1 MFLLLKTSYKNN
13 MSDQI
18 KGVIIGSAVTLF
30 INIINIVVQ
39 IIKDKSYLKQKKM
52 ESLSNIY
59 EQLLSIVYLYP
70 LESPTDIQTRCIDG
84 VRFSHENFDNVI
96 KQLEIKEEHNN
107 CLLEKDSK
115 NIELINANELIKNI
129 KDKVMQ
135 NKNQYIYAKDNYY
148 KFCGTYKG
156 ILLLYATSE
165 VKQSLEQWEITINN
179 VFIAG
184 HSAISAIENENQVNQ
199 IEFCRNN
206 LIKAVQD
213 NLSIK

>member
-1 MFLLLKTSYKNN
+1 MVFLLLKTSYKIS

-39 IIKDKSYLKQKKM
+39 IIKDKSYLKQKKR

-59 EQLLSIVYLYP
+59 EQLLSIVHLYP
-70 LESPTDIQTRCIDG
+70 LESPTDIQKRCIDG

-96 KQLEIKEEHNN
+96 EQLEIKEEHINR
-107 CLLEKDSK
+107 LLEKDSK
-115 NIELINANELIKNI
+115 DIELINANELIKNI

-135 NKNQYIYAKDNYY
+135 NKNQYTYAKDNYY

-165 VKQSLEQWEITINN
+165 VKQSLEQWETTINN

-184 HSAISAIENENQVNQ
+184 YSAIKNEDQISQ
-199 IEFCRNN
+199 IELCRNN

>member
-1 MFLLLKTSYKNN
+1 MLLKTSYKIK

-18 KGVIIGSAVTLF
+18 IGVVIGSAVTLF
-30 INIINIVVQ
+30 INIINIAVQ
-39 IIKDKSYLKQKKM
+39 NIRDKSYLKQKKM

-70 LESPTDIQTRCIDG
+70 LKSPTDIQEGCVDG
-84 VRFSHENFDNVI
+84 VRFSNENFDNVI
-96 KQLEIKEEHNN
+96 EQLEIKEEHNN
-107 CLLEKDSK
+107 CLLGKHSKD
-115 NIELINANELIKNI
+115 IELINANELIKNI
-129 KDKVMQ
+129 KDKVIQ

-165 VKQSLEQWEITINN
+165 VKQSLEQWETTINN

-184 HSAISAIENENQVNQ
+184 HSAIKNEDQTNQ

>member
-1 MFLLLKTSYKNN
+1 

-59 EQLLSIVYLYP
+59 EQLLSIVHLYP
-70 LESPTDIQTRCIDG
+70 LESPTDIQKRCIDG

-96 KQLEIKEEHNN
+96 EQLEVKEEHINRR
-107 CLLEKDSK
+107 LGKDSK
-115 NIELINANELIKNI
+115 DIELINANELIKNI

-135 NKNQYIYAKDNYY
+135 NKNQYTYAKDNYY

-165 VKQSLEQWEITINN
+165 VKQSLEQWETTINN

-184 HSAISAIENENQVNQ
+184 HSAMKNEDQISQ

-206 LIKAVQD
+206 LIKAIQD

>member
-1 MFLLLKTSYKNN
+1 M
-13 MSDQI
+13 
-18 KGVIIGSAVTLF
+18 
-30 INIINIVVQ
+30 
-39 IIKDKSYLKQKKM
+39 
-52 ESLSNIY
+52 SNIY
-59 EQLLSIVYLYP
+59 EQLLSIVHLYP
-70 LESPTDIQTRCIDG
+70 LESPTDIQKRCIDG

-96 KQLEIKEEHNN
+96 EQLEIKEEHINR
-107 CLLEKDSK
+107 LLEKDSK
-115 NIELINANELIKNI
+115 DIELINANELIKNI

-135 NKNQYIYAKDNYY
+135 NKNQYTYAKDNYY

-165 VKQSLEQWEITINN
+165 VKQSLEQWETTINN

-184 HSAISAIENENQVNQ
+184 YSAIKNEDQISQ
-199 IEFCRNN
+199 IELCRNN